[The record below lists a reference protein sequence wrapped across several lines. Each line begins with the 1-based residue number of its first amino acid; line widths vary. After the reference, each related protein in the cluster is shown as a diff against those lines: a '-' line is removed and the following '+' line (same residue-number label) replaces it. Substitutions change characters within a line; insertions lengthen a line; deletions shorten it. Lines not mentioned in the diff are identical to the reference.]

1 MVSDTDG
8 DDLEPGAPGYEYP
21 DPESYWRRRFFILVG
36 GLVLV
41 GGITWVLSVMAGPV
55 KPIQVAGKGHV
66 GPSASLSVRDTL
78 PAAAYGAPS
87 GAASAGGPSSGGASA
102 AATPGAASSGSAS
115 GGGSATAPAASGR
128 TCSPASIVLS
138 LFTTQ
143 SRYSAG
149 QQPRFEVYAVSTAL
163 GTCELAYGP
172 SAVRVVVTRK
182 GQVMWDSAACAPQG
196 RAPVALGPSRFTQG
210 VPRVTAITWDR
221 RASSIGCAGAVP
233 AGATGAFDAVAMA
246 DGMSSQVRAFSLS
259 R

>member
-1 MVSDTDG
+1 MVSDTDS
-8 DDLEPGAPGYEYP
+8 DDLEPGAPGYAYS
-21 DPESYWRRRFFILVG
+21 DPESYWRRRFFILVV

-55 KPIQVAGKGHV
+55 KPIQVAGKGHG

-87 GAASAGGPSSGGASA
+87 AGGPLSGGASA
-102 AATPGAASSGSAS
+102 AATPTAASSRSAS
-115 GGGSATAPAASGR
+115 AGGSATVHAAPGR

-138 LFTTQ
+138 LFTAQ

-149 QQPRFEVYAVSTAL
+149 QQPRFEVYAVSTAP

-172 SAVRVVVTRK
+172 SGVRVVVTRK

-196 RAPVALGPSRFTQG
+196 RAPVAPGPARFTQG

-221 RASSIGCAGAVP
+221 RASRSGCAGAVP
-233 AGATGAFDAVAMA
+233 AGASGTFDAVAMA

-259 R
+259 P

>member
-41 GGITWVLSVMAGPV
+41 GGITWILSVMAGPV
-55 KPIQVAGKGHV
+55 KPIQVAGKGHG
-66 GPSASLSVRDTL
+66 GPSASLSVQDTL

-87 GAASAGGPSSGGASA
+87 GAASAGGPLSGGASA
-102 AATPGAASSGSAS
+102 AATPNAASAA
-115 GGGSATAPAASGR
+115 GSATARAAPGR

-138 LFTTQ
+138 LFTAQ

-149 QQPRFEVYAVSTAL
+149 QQPRFEVYAVSTAP

-196 RAPVALGPSRFTQG
+196 RAPVAPGPARFTQG

-221 RASSIGCAGAVP
+221 RARRSGCAGAVP
-233 AGATGAFDAVAMA
+233 AGATGTFDAVAMA
-246 DGMSSQVRAFSLS
+246 NGMSSQVRAFSLS
-259 R
+259 P